1 MKNKKAT
8 IHEIAAKLNIT
19 ASTVSR
25 ALNNNPRI
33 SEETKKR
40 VQKVAK
46 QINYQPNHIA
56 SALRSGKSRL
66 IGVIVPTA
74 NRNFFS
80 SVIRGI
86 EDLANVFN
94 YKIIISQSYDEYEKE
109 VQNVEALLNARV
121 DGIIASFGKETENFD
136 HFLKVI
142 EKGIPLVLFD
152 RTADVLDVSHV
163 ILDDYLGAYQAV
175 DHLIKSGCR
184 RIVHFTN
191 LQRINIY
198 TERKRGYEDALKA
211 NGLEVDP
218 ALILY
223 GSMQLEDGRRLTEEI
238 LEKKLD
244 FDGIFSSADYA
255 IMGALQVLKS
265 HGIAVPGK
273 VKLVG
278 FGNEPF
284 TSFTDPT
291 ITTVDQKSIA
301 MGKIT
306 AETFFEILNSKA
318 LEAVSKKTI
327 LKPELIIRESSK

>member
-1 MKNKKAT
+1 MKNTKAT

-33 SEETKKR
+33 SEETKKK
-40 VQKVAK
+40 VLKVAK

-86 EDLANVFN
+86 EDLANNLN
-94 YKIIISQSYDEYEKE
+94 YKIIISQSYDEYDKE
-109 VQNVEALLNARV
+109 VQNIEALLNARV
-121 DGIIASFGKETENFD
+121 DGIIASFGKMTDNFD

-152 RTADVLDVSHV
+152 RTADVLNVSHV

-175 DHLIKSGCR
+175 EHLIKSGCR

-191 LQRINIY
+191 IQRINIY

-211 NGLEVDP
+211 NGIEVDP
-218 ALILY
+218 ELIVY
-223 GSMQLEDGRRLTEEI
+223 GSMQLEDGRRLTEELI
-238 LEKKLD
+238 EKGVD

-255 IMGALQVLKS
+255 VMGALQVLKS
-265 HGIAVPGK
+265 HGIDVPGK

-306 AETFFEILNSKA
+306 AETFFEILNSK
-318 LEAVSKKTI
+318 ETEPISKKTI
-327 LKPELIIRESSK
+327 LKPELIIRDSSK

>member
-1 MKNKKAT
+1 MKNTKAT

-33 SEETKKR
+33 SEETKKK
-40 VQKVAK
+40 VLKVAK

-86 EDLANVFN
+86 EDLANNLN
-94 YKIIISQSYDEYEKE
+94 YKIIISQSYDEYDKE
-109 VQNVEALLNARV
+109 VQNIEALLNARV
-121 DGIIASFGKETENFD
+121 DGIIASFGKMTDNFD

-152 RTADVLDVSHV
+152 RTADVLNVSHV

-175 DHLIKSGCR
+175 EHLIKSGCR

-191 LQRINIY
+191 IQRINIY

-211 NGLEVDP
+211 NGIQVDP
-218 ALILY
+218 ELIVY
-223 GSMQLEDGRRLTEEI
+223 GSMQLEDGRRLTEEL
-238 LEKKLD
+238 LEKGVD

-255 IMGALQVLKS
+255 VMGALQVLKS
-265 HGIAVPGK
+265 HGIDVPGK

-306 AETFFEILNSKA
+306 AETFFEILNSK
-318 LEAVSKKTI
+318 ETEPISKKTI
-327 LKPELIIRESSK
+327 LKPELIIRDSSK

>member
-33 SEETKKR
+33 SEETKKK
-40 VQKVAK
+40 VLKVAK

-86 EDLANVFN
+86 EDLANNLN
-94 YKIIISQSYDEYEKE
+94 YRIIISQSYDEYEKE

-152 RTADVLDVSHV
+152 RTADVLEVSHV

-175 DHLIKSGCR
+175 DHMIKNGCR

-211 NGLEVDP
+211 NGLQVDP
-218 ALILY
+218 DLIVY
-223 GSMQLEDGRRLTEEI
+223 GSMQLEDGRKLTEELI
-238 LEKKLD
+238 QKNVD
-244 FDGIFSSADYA
+244 FDGIFSSADYS

-265 HGIAVPGK
+265 HGIAVPEK

-284 TSFTDPT
+284 TSFTDPA

-306 AETFFEILNSKA
+306 AETFFEILNSKDT
-318 LEAVSKKTI
+318 EAVSKKTI